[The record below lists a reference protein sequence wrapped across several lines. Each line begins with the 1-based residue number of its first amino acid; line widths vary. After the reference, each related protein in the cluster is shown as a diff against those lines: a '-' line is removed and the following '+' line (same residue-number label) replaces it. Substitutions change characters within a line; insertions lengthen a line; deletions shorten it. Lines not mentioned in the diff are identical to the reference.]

1 MLIAG
6 VGYVNE
12 MAPLRARSGE
22 FEARFESFDAVRKA
36 IADVPRGYGAQR
48 TRAANWT
55 SSDGHR
61 RTISG

>member
-22 FEARFESFDAVRKA
+22 FEARLGCFDAVRMA
-36 IADVPRGYGAQR
+36 IADEPGGNGA
-48 TRAANWT
+48 
-55 SSDGHR
+55 
-61 RTISG
+61 